1 MSLLRND
8 WFSRKAIVKCLK
20 VLPKRDRNKV
30 LLVILIQLFLSI
42 LDLLGIGLVGV
53 LGALAIS
60 GVESQKPGN
69 RVSAVLKLLQ
79 LQNISFQNAII
90 VIGVLAS
97 LILVSRTFF
106 SIYLT
111 RKTLFFLSRK
121 GAVISGELTS
131 KLLSKSLLYVQRRT
145 NQHTAYAL
153 TSGVDT
159 IVLKIIGSFI
169 MIVADASILVVML
182 FGLLVVDSLV
192 AISTF
197 LFFGLI
203 GLLLYKLMHRRAQ
216 DLGRTLSQLGIKS
229 NETIVEVLTSYR
241 ESTVRNRRF
250 FYARKISSLQMQ
262 AAETSAEMVFMPNV
276 SKYVIETTVVLGA
289 LLIAGVQFMLKD
301 AVHAVS
307 TLSVFLAAG
316 TRIAPASLRLQQ
328 GALQMKSAIGSAAPT
343 LNLSEEL
350 GPEEPIQR
358 ASDELDLIHYGFN
371 PEVKIQGV
379 SLTYPEKEVPS
390 VRDVSLEIKEGTI
403 VAIVGASGAGKTSLV
418 DLILGVIAPSSGTV
432 QISGCAPEVAIS
444 KWPGAISYVPQDVA
458 TTNGSVRENVAL
470 GFPENLATD
479 DLVYS
484 ALRIA
489 NLEQVINEM
498 PYGLDT
504 EVGERGTKLSGGQR
518 QRLGIARAVYTKPAL
533 LVLDEATSALD
544 GETEIQITE
553 AINKL
558 KGSTTIIIIAHRLS
572 TVREAD
578 LVVYMEQGKIVASG
592 TFDELRSKVANF
604 DNQAR
609 LMGL

>member
-1 MSLLRND
+1 M
-8 WFSRKAIVKCLK
+8 
-20 VLPKRDRNKV
+20 LPKRDRNKV

-69 RVSAVLKLLQ
+69 RVSAVLKMLQ

-250 FYARKISSLQMQ
+250 FYARKISGLQMQ

-328 GALQMKSAIGSAAPT
+328 GALQMKSAIGSAEPT
-343 LNLSEEL
+343 LNLIEEL

-379 SLTYPEKEVPS
+379 SLTYPEKVIPS
-390 VRDVSLEIKEGTI
+390 VCDVSLEIKEGTI

-418 DLILGVIAPSSGTV
+418 DLILGVITPSSGTV
-432 QISGCAPEVAIS
+432 LISGCAPEVAIS

-489 NLEQVINEM
+489 NLDQVVNEM
-498 PYGLDT
+498 SDGLDT

-553 AINKL
+553 AINQL

-578 LVVYMEQGKIVASG
+578 LVVYMDQGKIVATGS
-592 TFDELRSKVANF
+592 FDELRSKVANF

>member
-1 MSLLRND
+1 M
-8 WFSRKAIVKCLK
+8 RKVSF
-20 VLPKRDRNKV
+20 
-30 LLVILIQLFLSI
+30 VILIQLCLSI

-60 GVESQKPGN
+60 GVESHKPGN
-69 RVSAVLKLLQ
+69 RVGFVLKLLH

-90 VIGVLAS
+90 VIGILAS
-97 LILVSRTFF
+97 LILVFRTFF

-111 RKTLFFLSRK
+111 RKTLFFLSRR
-121 GAVISGELTS
+121 GAIISGELTS
-131 KLLSKSLLYVQRRT
+131 KLLSKSLLYVQTRT

-159 IVLKIIGSFI
+159 IVLRIIGSFI
-169 MIVADASILVVML
+169 MIVADASILAVML
-182 FGLLVVDSLV
+182 LGLLVVDSLV

-197 LFFGLI
+197 IFFGLI
-203 GLLLYKLMHRRAQ
+203 GILLYKLMHQRSQ
-216 DLGRTLSQLGIKS
+216 DLGRTLSKLGIKS
-229 NETIVEVLTSYR
+229 NETIIEVLASYR
-241 ESTVRNRRF
+241 ESTVRNRKF
-250 FYARKISSLQMQ
+250 FYSRKISSLQMQ

-276 SKYVIETTVVLGA
+276 SKYVIETTIVLGA
-289 LLIAGVQFMLKD
+289 LLIAGIQFMLKD

-328 GALQMKSAIGSAAPT
+328 GAIQMKSAIGSAEPT
-343 LNLSEEL
+343 LDLIEEL
-350 GPEEPIQR
+350 GSEEPIQR
-358 ASDELDLIHYGFN
+358 ASDDLDLIHDGFN
-371 PEVKIQGV
+371 PRVKIQNV

-390 VRDVSLEIKEGTI
+390 VLDVSLEIEEGKI
-403 VAIVGASGAGKTSLV
+403 VAVVGASGAGKTSLV
-418 DLILGVIAPSSGTV
+418 DLILGVITPTSGTV
-432 QISGCAPEVAIS
+432 QVSGCAPEVAIS
-444 KWPGAISYVPQDVA
+444 TWPGAISYVPQDVA

-470 GFPENLATD
+470 GFPTNSATD
-479 DLVYS
+479 DLVYA

-489 NLEQVINEM
+489 NLEQVVREM
-498 PYGLDT
+498 PNGLDT

-518 QRLGIARAVYTKPAL
+518 QRLGIARAVYTKPTL

-544 GETEIQITE
+544 GETEVQITE

-558 KGSTTIIIIAHRLS
+558 KGSTTIIIVAHRLS
-572 TVREAD
+572 TVRDAD
-578 LVVYMEQGKIVASG
+578 FVVFMDKGKIIATG

>member
-8 WFSRKAIVKCLK
+8 WYSRKAIVKCLK
-20 VLPKRDRNKV
+20 ILPKRDLRKV
-30 LLVILIQLFLSI
+30 SFVILIQLCLSI

-60 GVESQKPGN
+60 GVESHKPGN
-69 RVSAVLKLLQ
+69 RVGFVLKLLH

-90 VIGVLAS
+90 VIGILAS
-97 LILVSRTFF
+97 LILVFRTFF

-111 RKTLFFLSRK
+111 RKTLFFLSRR
-121 GAVISGELTS
+121 GAIISGELTS
-131 KLLSKSLLYVQRRT
+131 KLLSKSLLYVQTRT

-159 IVLKIIGSFI
+159 IVLRIIGSFI
-169 MIVADASILVVML
+169 MIVADASILAVML
-182 FGLLVVDSLV
+182 LGLLVVDSLV

-197 LFFGLI
+197 IFFGLI
-203 GLLLYKLMHRRAQ
+203 GILLYKLMHQRSQ
-216 DLGRTLSQLGIKS
+216 DLGRTLSKLGIKS
-229 NETIVEVLTSYR
+229 NETIIEVLASYR
-241 ESTVRNRRF
+241 ESTVRNRKF
-250 FYARKISSLQMQ
+250 FYSRKISSLQMQ

-276 SKYVIETTVVLGA
+276 SKYVIETTIVLGA
-289 LLIAGVQFMLKD
+289 LLIAGIQFMLKD

-328 GALQMKSAIGSAAPT
+328 GAIQMKSAIGSAEPT
-343 LNLSEEL
+343 LDLIEEL
-350 GPEEPIQR
+350 GSEEPIQR
-358 ASDELDLIHYGFN
+358 ASDDLDLIHDGFN
-371 PEVKIQGV
+371 PRVKIQNV

-390 VRDVSLEIKEGTI
+390 VLDVSLEIEEGKI
-403 VAIVGASGAGKTSLV
+403 VAVVGASGAGKTSLV
-418 DLILGVIAPSSGTV
+418 DLILGVITPTSGTV
-432 QISGCAPEVAIS
+432 QVSGCAPEVAIS
-444 KWPGAISYVPQDVA
+444 TWPGAISYVPQDVA

-470 GFPENLATD
+470 GFPTNSATD
-479 DLVYS
+479 DLVYA

-489 NLEQVINEM
+489 NLEQVVREM
-498 PYGLDT
+498 PNGLDT

-518 QRLGIARAVYTKPAL
+518 QRLGIARAVYTKPTL

-544 GETEIQITE
+544 GETEVQITE

-558 KGSTTIIIIAHRLS
+558 KGSTTIIIVAHRLS
-572 TVREAD
+572 TVRDAD
-578 LVVYMEQGKIVASG
+578 FVVFMDKGKIIATG

>member
-1 MSLLRND
+1 M
-8 WFSRKAIVKCLK
+8 
-20 VLPKRDRNKV
+20 LPKRDRNKV

-328 GALQMKSAIGSAAPT
+328 GTLQMKSAIGSAEPT
-343 LNLSEEL
+343 LNLIEEL